1 MNYIDGTIEEAK
13 KSLLT
18 EDVPIGA
25 IIVLNNEIIA
35 VGYNTREKDHSVLG
49 HAEINAIEQAT
60 RKLKRW
66 NLSDCELYVSLEP
79 CSMCKEIIKQTR
91 LKKVYYL
98 LSKPDSKK
106 EYDKTQFIKLESNS
120 EQTYASVLSE
130 FFKKKEIN
138 CVIIKAFEEATL

>member
-1 MNYIDGTIEEAK
+1 MKYIDETIEEAK

-25 IIVLNNEIIA
+25 LIVLNDEIISY
-35 VGYNTREKDHSVLG
+35 GYNTREKDHSILG

-60 RKLKRW
+60 KKLKRW

-79 CSMCKEIIKQTR
+79 CSMCKEIIKQTK

-98 LSKPDSKK
+98 LSMPAFKK
-106 EYDKTQFIKLESNS
+106 EYDKTQFIKLESNN

-130 FFKKKEIN
+130 FFKKKR
-138 CVIIKAFEEATL
+138 

>member
-25 IIVLNNEIIA
+25 LIVLNNEIIA
-35 VGYNTREKDHSVLG
+35 FGYNTREKDHSVLG

-120 EQTYASVLSE
+120 EQMYANILSE
-130 FFKKKEIN
+130 FFKKRR
-138 CVIIKAFEEATL
+138 

>member
-1 MNYIDGTIEEAK
+1 MNYIDKTIEEAK
-13 KSLLT
+13 KSLLS

-25 IIVLNNEIIA
+25 LIVLNDEIISY
-35 VGYNTREKDHSVLG
+35 GYNTREKDYSVLG

-120 EQTYASVLSE
+120 EQTYANILSD
-130 FFKKKEIN
+130 FFEKKR
-138 CVIIKAFEEATL
+138 